1 MDSTNTLPEIEVSE
15 MMWITLIE
23 PKMKLI
29 GQQNFDEKSQ

>member
-1 MDSTNTLPEIEVSE
+1 MDSTNTLPEIEVSG
-15 MMWITLIE
+15 MLWYTLIE